1 MDVVTRNLSKS
12 IDAQTEDE
20 RRLAALGYKQEVKR
34 IFGTF
39 TNFGLTASMISIL
52 LGVIPLYTYELQSGG
67 SAVMIWSWV
76 IVGFFT
82 VGLVQSLGE
91 ICCAFPTMG
100 ALYYWSFVLGGNE
113 WGPFASWVSG
123 WCNLLGQIAGVASGG
138 YAGATIFA
146 QIIGLSTGVKVSNKE
161 ILGLYALMLVIAGVV
176 NTMAETLLTALCYV
190 SVFWQIAGTIV
201 IVVWTLVSAPTLKSA
216 EWVFTSYNN
225 DTGFDSIGYVAL
237 VGTLAAASVFTGYDT
252 AAHVAEET
260 VNSHES
266 TPKAMLYSVYNAFL
280 LGLLLI
286 IGMNFAIQGDLG
298 SSPEDDD
305 AGAYT
310 HIWLDSVGRKPT
322 IFFSCIPL
330 FAVECSNCANLT
342 SAARMVYSFA
352 RDSALPFSNVW
363 YHISPRFGGPV
374 RAIWLSLLIAFLM
387 GVPGL
392 GNAAVLNALFSLT
405 ATGLYASYAI
415 PIILRVTVARK
426 VFEQKEYSLGKYS
439 IPLGIVSVL
448 WCFLMVIILC
458 LPNVSP
464 VTVLNI
470 NYSPLML
477 GAILVYAVA
486 MWYISARHW
495 FKGAIKNTK
504 VQEEFERMS
513 DSLSE
518 DDRQKTSATVRP
530 SADI

>member
-1 MDVVTRNLSKS
+1 
-12 IDAQTEDE
+12 
-20 RRLAALGYKQEVKR
+20 
-34 IFGTF
+34 
-39 TNFGLTASMISIL
+39 
-52 LGVIPLYTYELQSGG
+52 
-67 SAVMIWSWV
+67 
-76 IVGFFT
+76 
-82 VGLVQSLGE
+82 
-91 ICCAFPTMG
+91 
-100 ALYYWSFVLGGNE
+100 
-113 WGPFASWVSG
+113 
-123 WCNLLGQIAGVASGG
+123 
-138 YAGATIFA
+138 
-146 QIIGLSTGVKVSNKE
+146 
-161 ILGLYALMLVIAGVV
+161 
-176 NTMAETLLTALCYV
+176 
-190 SVFWQIAGTIV
+190 
-201 IVVWTLVSAPTLKSA
+201 
-216 EWVFTSYNN
+216 
-225 DTGFDSIGYVAL
+225 
-237 VGTLAAASVFTGYDT
+237 
-252 AAHVAEET
+252 
-260 VNSHES
+260 
-266 TPKAMLYSVYNAFL
+266 
-280 LGLLLI
+280 
-286 IGMNFAIQGDLG
+286 
-298 SSPEDDD
+298 
-305 AGAYT
+305 
-310 HIWLDSVGRKPT
+310 
-322 IFFSCIPL
+322 
-330 FAVECSNCANLT
+330 
-342 SAARMVYSFA
+342 
-352 RDSALPFSNVW
+352 
-363 YHISPRFGGPV
+363 
-374 RAIWLSLLIAFLM
+374 
-387 GVPGL
+387 L